1 MLIDVSVLSISYE
14 NHPYLFC
21 YDLTSLFLPINNVT
35 TTLAILTK
43 VPPRETRI
51 VKKPLGIRN
60 PIGISPI
67 KVKTIKH

>member
-1 MLIDVSVLSISYE
+1 MI
-14 NHPYLFC
+14 
-21 YDLTSLFLPINNVT
+21 LTSLCLPINKVP
-35 TTLAILTK
+35 TTLAMLTK
-43 VPPRETRI
+43 VPATETRI